1 MRKVAI
7 IALLALLSA
16 GAMYSLNTCMNTK
29 RVAANSTIDVAF
41 NNWLNA
47 QNKMYASPAEKA
59 YRMTVFAANYQK
71 VAQDNQIY
79 SHRSELNQFADLT
92 VEEFVSKYTGLN
104 YQADAKKN
112 YVNIDETTSQNDAG
126 VDWREKG
133 AVNAVKNQGQCGSC
147 WAFSATSALE
157 SAWFIA
163 HGTLY
168 DLSEQQLVDCGASTG
183 NHGCNG
189 GWMDYAFEYVQIFG
203 GQELTSDYPYTARGG
218 QCKALKAGVKAN
230 VQGWTDVPQNDCDQ
244 LVKALNTQPVSVA
257 IAANAIMSYTSGI
270 FTNSRCGTGLNH
282 GVIAVGYGSEAGQNY
297 FIVRNSWG
305 SSWGEEGYIRMSREI
320 QEDTGIC
327 GICMAASYPQA
338 A

>member
-16 GAMYSLNTCMNTK
+16 GAMYSFNQCMNTK

-41 NNWLNA
+41 NNWLNT

-71 VAQDNQIY
+71 VAHDNQVYTHI
-79 SHRSELNQFADLT
+79 SSLNQFADLT
-92 VEEFVSKYTGLN
+92 EEEFISKYTGLN
-104 YQADAKKN
+104 YQANAKKN
-112 YVNIDETTSQNDAG
+112 YKTIESSIQNGG

-157 SAWFIA
+157 SAWFLA

-168 DLSEQQLVDCGASTG
+168 DLSEQQLVDCASTTG

-189 GWMDYAFEYVQIFG
+189 GWMDYAFEYVQQFG
-203 GQELTSDYPYTARGG
+203 GQDLTSDYPYTARGA
-218 QCKALKAGVKAN
+218 QCKASKAGVKAN
-230 VQGWTDVPQNDCDQ
+230 VQGWTDVPANDCDQ
-244 LVKALNTQPVSVA
+244 LIKALNIQPVSVA

-270 FTNSRCGTGLNH
+270 FVNSRCGTGLNH
-282 GVIAVGYGSEAGQNY
+282 GVIAVGYGSEVGQNY
-297 FIVRNSWG
+297 YIVRNSWG
-305 SSWGEEGYIRMSREI
+305 ATWGEQGYIRMSKDVTAAE
-320 QEDTGIC
+320 GIC
-327 GICMAASYPQA
+327 GICMVGTFPIAA
-338 A
+338 

>member
-16 GAMYSLNTCMNTK
+16 GAMYSFTHCMNKK

-41 NNWLNA
+41 NNWLNT

-71 VAQDNQIY
+71 VAHDNQVY
-79 SHRSELNQFADLT
+79 RHRSELNMFADLT
-92 VEEFVSKYTGLN
+92 EEEFISKYTGLN
-104 YQADAKKN
+104 YQPDAEKN
-112 YVNIDETTSQNDAG
+112 YVQLDEAENQSG

-133 AVNAVKNQGQCGSC
+133 AVNAVKNQRSCGSC

-157 SAWFIA
+157 SAWFLA

-189 GWMDYAFEYVQIFG
+189 GWMDFAFQYIKNNG
-203 GQELTSDYPYTARGG
+203 GLDLTSDYPYTAIGG
-218 QCKALKAGVKAN
+218 NCHAKEHTAKAN
-230 VQGWTDVPQNDCDQ
+230 LKGFSDVNKNNCGQ
-244 LVKALNTQPVSVA
+244 LISALNKQPVSVA
-257 IAANAIMSYTSGI
+257 IAANAIMSYSSGV
-270 FTNSRCGTGLNH
+270 FENANCGTGLNH
-282 GVIAVGYGSEAGQNY
+282 GVTAVGYGSDQGEGY
-297 FIVRNSWG
+297 YIVRNSWG
-305 SSWGEEGYIRMSREI
+305 ASWGEKGYIRMSRKV
-320 QEDTGIC
+320 QASTGIC
-327 GICMAASYPQA
+327 GICMAASYPESA
-338 A
+338 